1 MAPVAPLFHPLP
13 SCADAAGSSLHQRGE
28 PRTPWGYQ
36 KAARPAREPMRQV
49 LYSSQVQQLPLTI
62 ATQHDRQHT
71 ELAGMTAKRSEAPL
85 VRDEEAAS
93 FGLPPLPILGRFAPR
108 GSSRPAIE
116 HARLSPSNPA
126 RSC

>member
-28 PRTPWGYQ
+28 PRTPRGYQ

-49 LYSSQVQQLPLTI
+49 LYSSQVQQRPLTI

-71 ELAGMTAKRSEAPL
+71 ELTGMTAKRSEAPL
-85 VRDEEAAS
+85 VRDEEAAR
-93 FGLPPLPILGRFAPR
+93 PLAG
-108 GSSRPAIE
+108 
-116 HARLSPSNPA
+116 H
-126 RSC
+126 